1 MSRIKTYYH
10 EERRDGSTISEQKK
24 RIAKYY
30 GADLRSIR
38 TEKHKTRE
46 GATRYIVCV
55 VLS

>member
-10 EERRDGSTISEQKK
+10 EERRDGSTIAEQKK

-30 GADLRSIR
+30 GVDLRSIH
-38 TEKHKTRE
+38 TERHKTRE
-46 GATRYIVCV
+46 GITRYIVCA

>member
-10 EERRDGSTISEQKK
+10 EDRRDGSTIAEQKK

-30 GADLRSIR
+30 GADLRSIH
-38 TEKHKTRE
+38 TERHKTRE
-46 GATRYIVCV
+46 GITHYIVCT